1 VSIVMSEV
9 YIALLAAG
17 VPKDKAREAAE
28 ALYKQSS
35 NALWTGSTTP
45 THAMQ
50 TDLIALKSDL
60 QLLKLLGGVTL
71 ALVLA
76 ILWKLVAT

>member
-1 VSIVMSEV
+1 MSIVMSEV

-35 NALWTGSTTP
+35 NALWTGSTTL
-45 THAMQ
+45 THAVQ

-71 ALVLA
+71 AFILVLF
-76 ILWKLVAT
+76 WKLFTT